1 MNTPLNIIIVEDSDS
16 LREDT
21 VETLRTKGHHVVGV
35 DCAEELGEMTN
46 VMHIDLMVLGLNLPG
61 EDGISLI
68 RRIRQS
74 QPCIGIIIVSAR
86 NQLADKIN
94 GYESGADIYLTKPVS
109 QEELG
114 AAINAL
120 SRRLKPAVP
129 TASALKLDLE
139 KLTLSGERGEVG
151 LTSHKATL
159 LASFTRAKGQR
170 LENWQLIELLGK
182 GESDYCKASLEVQIV
197 RLRNKLVQAGA
208 NTQPI
213 KVIRQLGYQ
222 LCVPVMVL

>member
-1 MNTPLNIIIVEDSDS
+1 MNSLLNIVVVEDNH
-16 LREDT
+16 
-21 VETLRTKGHHVVGV
+21 TLRKTTVQTLIQKGHHVVGV
-35 DCAEELGEMTN
+35 DCAEELGDLKDTIQ
-46 VMHIDLMVLGLNLPG
+46 IDLLVLGLNLPG
-61 EDGISLI
+61 EDGISLT

-74 QPCIGIIIVSAR
+74 QPNIGIIIVSSR
-86 NQLADKIN
+86 TQLSDKIE
-94 GYESGADIYLTKPVS
+94 GYESGADIYFTKPVS

-114 AAINAL
+114 AAILAL
-120 SRRLKPAVP
+120 SRRLKPVIP

-151 LTSHKATL
+151 LTSHKASL
-159 LASFTRAKGQR
+159 LASFTRAQGQR

-182 GESDYCKASLEVQIV
+182 GEADYSKANLEVQIV

-208 NTQPI
+208 ESQPI